1 VPSPIPRSG
10 RRSATAWEGFHEAL
24 AGGPIRNLT
33 LRRVRITERGIKV
46 VEHHLARFGPD
57 RANEIMVNR
66 LRAILQGQL
75 KPDDSDCY
83 FYAHELRE
91 FVRYRRLGWKHG
103 VPPGDA
109 ATDLWRQ
116 AHCAT
121 LEEYGLPLAS
131 EQVLYHPDAQLYL
144 GSEP

>member
-1 VPSPIPRSG
+1 MDVAPREGTSG
-10 RRSATAWEGFHEAL
+10 HRSATAWEGFDEVL

-33 LRRVRITERGIKV
+33 IRRVRITERGIVV
-46 VEHHLARFGPD
+46 VERHRARFGPD

-66 LRAILQGQL
+66 LRTILHD
-75 KPDDSDCY
+75 PRTPEDSDLY

-91 FVRYRRLGWKHG
+91 FVRYRRLGWRQG
-103 VPPGDA
+103 VPQGDA

-121 LEEYGLPLAS
+121 LEEYGLPLPS
-131 EQVLYHPDAQLYL
+131 EHVLYHPDAQVYL
-144 GSEP
+144 GS